1 MKVQH
6 CLTLLFC
13 SSFNVGEFPVPQH
26 SSPGPVPHS
35 TKVRFHFSC
44 APPVPEA
51 PLQQEDISVQPQ
63 AQPEQ
68 STHMQD
74 CFLSCIAGGQE
85 NKRCDVL
92 PFSQSKVPGTTT
104 CCPRPLK
111 CL

>member
-6 CLTLLFC
+6 CLTLLFS
-13 SSFNVGEFPVPQH
+13 SSFNAGEFPVPQR

-35 TKVRFHFSC
+35 TKVSFHFSC
-44 APPVPEA
+44 APSVPEA

-68 STHMQD
+68 STHTQD
-74 CFLSCIAGGQE
+74 CFLSCIAGGWEQ
-85 NKRCDVL
+85 KRCDVL
-92 PFSQSKVPGTTT
+92 PFSQSKVPGTTN
-104 CCPRPLK
+104 CCPHPLK